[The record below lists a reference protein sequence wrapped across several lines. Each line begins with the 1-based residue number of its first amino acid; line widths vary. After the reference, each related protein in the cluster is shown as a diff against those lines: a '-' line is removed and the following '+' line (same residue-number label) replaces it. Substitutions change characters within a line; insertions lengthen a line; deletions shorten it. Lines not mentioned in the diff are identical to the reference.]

1 MEAGYLWGI
10 KEASRS
16 FEVPM
21 SAETPDA
28 ILQETKRR
36 MHASVEA
43 LKKEMATIRTGRANA
58 SLLDNVH
65 VDYYGSVVPLNQLAT
80 ISVPEAGLL
89 VVQPFDKSAIKAV
102 ETAILKSDLGI
113 NPGNDGNVIRLPIPM
128 LTEERRRDLVKVLH
142 RLGEEIKTG
151 VRNIRRDANED
162 VKKLEKAKEA
172 HISEDTAKKALED
185 IQKLTD
191 AHVKEI
197 DEAMKHKEAEILKV

>member
-1 MEAGYLWGI
+1 MT
-10 KEASRS
+10 
-16 FEVPM
+16 
-21 SAETPDA
+21 AETPDA

-36 MHASVEA
+36 MDASLEA

-65 VDYYGSVVPLNQLAT
+65 VDYYGSSVPVNQLAT
-80 ISVPEAGLL
+80 VSVPEAGML
-89 VVQPFDKSAIKAV
+89 VIQPFDKSAIKAI
-102 ETAILKSDLGI
+102 ETAILKSELGI
-113 NPGNDGNVIRLPIPM
+113 NPGNDGNLIRLPIPM
-128 LTEERRRDLVKVLH
+128 LTEERRKELVKVLH

-151 VRNIRRDANED
+151 IRNIRRDANED

-172 HISEDTAKKALED
+172 HLSEDLAKKALED

-191 AHVKEI
+191 AHIKDV

>member
-1 MEAGYLWGI
+1 
-10 KEASRS
+10 
-16 FEVPM
+16 M
-21 SAETPDA
+21 SAQNPDA

-65 VDYYGSVVPLNQLAT
+65 VDYYGSAVALNQMAT
-80 ISVPEAGLL
+80 VSVPEAGML
-89 VVQPFDKSAIKAV
+89 VVTPFDKSAIKAV

-113 NPGNDGNVIRLPIPM
+113 NPSNDGNVIRLPIPM
-128 LTEERRRDLVKVLH
+128 LTEERRKELVKVLH

-172 HISEDTAKKALED
+172 HISEDAAKKLLDD

-191 AHVKEI
+191 AHIKEI

>member
-1 MEAGYLWGI
+1 
-10 KEASRS
+10 
-16 FEVPM
+16 M
-21 SAETPDA
+21 STHTPDA

-65 VDYYGSVVPLNQLAT
+65 VDYYGSVVPLNQMAT
-80 ISVPEAGLL
+80 VSVPEAGML
-89 VVQPFDKSAIKAV
+89 VVTPFDKSAIKAM

-128 LTEERRRDLVKVLH
+128 LTEERRRELVKVLH

-172 HISEDTAKKALED
+172 HISEDAAKKALDD

-191 AHVKEI
+191 AHIKEV

>member
-1 MEAGYLWGI
+1 
-10 KEASRS
+10 
-16 FEVPM
+16 M
-21 SAETPDA
+21 SAQTPDA

-65 VDYYGSVVPLNQLAT
+65 VEYYGAVVPVNQMGSIT
-80 ISVPEAGLL
+80 VPESGML
-89 VVQPFDKSAIKAV
+89 VVTPFDKSAIKAI
-102 ETAILKSDLGI
+102 EHGIMKSELGI
-113 NPGNDGNVIRLPIPM
+113 TPSNDGTVIRLPIPM
-128 LTEERRRDLVKVLH
+128 LTEERRKELVKVLH

-162 VKKLEKAKEA
+162 VKKLEKAKEN
-172 HISEDTAKKALED
+172 HISEDVAKKTLDD
-185 IQKLTD
+185 IQKVTD

-197 DEAMKHKEAEILKV
+197 DEALKHKEAEILKV

>member
-1 MEAGYLWGI
+1 
-10 KEASRS
+10 
-16 FEVPM
+16 M
-21 SAETPDA
+21 SQTPDA

-65 VDYYGSVVPLNQLAT
+65 VEYYGSMVPLNQMGSV
-80 ISVPEAGLL
+80 SVPESGML
-89 VVQPFDKSAIKAV
+89 VVTPFDKSAIKAV

-113 NPGNDGNVIRLPIPM
+113 NPSNDGQVIRLPIPM
-128 LTEERRRDLVKVLH
+128 LTEERRKELVKVLH

-151 VRNIRRDANED
+151 VRNIRRDANEA
-162 VKKLEKAKEA
+162 VKKLEKAKEG
-172 HISEDTAKKALED
+172 HISEDAAKKTLDD

-191 AHVKEI
+191 LHAKEI
-197 DEAMKHKEAEILKV
+197 DEALKHKEAEILKV